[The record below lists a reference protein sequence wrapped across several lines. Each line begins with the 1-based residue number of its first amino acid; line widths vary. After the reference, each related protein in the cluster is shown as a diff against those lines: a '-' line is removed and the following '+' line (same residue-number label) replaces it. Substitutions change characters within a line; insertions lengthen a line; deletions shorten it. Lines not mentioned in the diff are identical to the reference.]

1 MKSDTLPSFWDGYRK
16 LDESIRHK
24 ARKTYVVWLEN
35 PFHPSL
41 RFKCVNHSEDI
52 WSVRITRS
60 YRALG
65 ILEDDVVT
73 WFWIGN
79 HDEYERYF

>member
-24 ARKTYVVWLEN
+24 ARKTYVVWLVN

>member
-24 ARKTYVVWLEN
+24 ARKTYVVWLAN

-52 WSVRITRS
+52 WSVRIARS

>member
-1 MKSDTLPSFWDGYRK
+1 MKLLCRLFK
-16 LDESIRHK
+16 LTQS
-24 ARKTYVVWLEN
+24 
-35 PFHPSL
+35 
-41 RFKCVNHSEDI
+41 CCEDI

-65 ILEDDVVT
+65 IMDTNVVT

-79 HDEYERYF
+79 HDEYERYFG